1 MRIKKLNKILLR
13 MFNVE
18 RWKEIFQSIQK
29 NKLRTALSGFTVS
42 LGILIFIILFGLGEG
57 LKNSYSDL
65 FLNEANNVIFIY
77 PGKTTKPYG
86 GFKTNRQI
94 ELKNEDVD
102 AIMDEFQESIEYL
115 NPSLFVSEPIKY
127 KLESYQFDI
136 NAVAPSNQQIEK
148 HVLMKGRY
156 INQKDIIEKN
166 KVTTIGRLV
175 ARDIFKGED
184 PLGKFINLGS
194 RAFKVVGVFQD
205 TSGDTEENKLI
216 IPYTTRQ
223 QILKGTDIIGTL
235 AITFDQNIG
244 GSGAVKLSNN
254 VKSLLKKRKSIDPS
268 DPSGIRV
275 RNVADEIDRSLQ
287 FANALQIIIT
297 FVGIG
302 TLIAGIIGISNIMVF
317 IVKER
322 TKELGIRK
330 ALGAEPNEII
340 KMILSESIF
349 ITTLSG
355 FFGMILGIIVLNS
368 LDSGAL
374 QDYFITRAG
383 VDFGIAFFATIIL
396 IVFGVVAGYVPAK
409 RAASIKPIVALR
421 DE

>member
-1 MRIKKLNKILLR
+1 
-13 MFNVE
+13 MFNIE

-29 NKLRTALSGFTVS
+29 NKLRTALSGLTVS

-65 FLNEANNVIFIY
+65 FLNNANNVIYIY
-77 PGKTTKPYG
+77 PGKTTKPFG
-86 GFKTNRQI
+86 GFKTNRRI
-94 ELKNEDVD
+94 EIKNGDIDALKE
-102 AIMDEFQESIEYL
+102 EFSSSIEYI
-115 NPSLFVSEPIKY
+115 NPTLRVSEPISFG
-127 KLESYQFDI
+127 LESFTFEI
-136 NAVAPSNQQIEK
+136 SAVSPSNQLIEK

-156 INQKDIIEKN
+156 INEKDIKEKN
-166 KVTTIGRLV
+166 KVVTIGRLV

-194 RAFKVVGVFQD
+194 RSFKVIGVFQD

-223 QILKGTDIIGTL
+223 QILKGTDIVGTVG
-235 AITFDQNIG
+235 ITFDQSWG
-244 GSGAVKLSNN
+244 GAQAVKLSDNI
-254 VKSLLKKRKSIDPS
+254 KTFLKKRKSVDPT
-268 DPSGIRV
+268 DPSGIRI

-287 FANALQIIIT
+287 FANALQIIVT

-340 KMILSESIF
+340 KMILTESIF
-349 ITTLSG
+349 ITAISG
-355 FFGMILGIIVLNS
+355 FLGMMTGIIALNS
-368 LDSGAL
+368 LDSTAL
-374 QDYFITRAG
+374 QEYFITRAG
-383 VDFGIAFFATIIL
+383 VDLNIAFFATVIL
-396 IVFGVVAGYVPAK
+396 IIFGVIAGYIPAK
-409 RAASIKPIVALR
+409 RAAQIKPIVALR

>member
-1 MRIKKLNKILLR
+1 
-13 MFNVE
+13 MFNIE

-29 NKLRTALSGFTVS
+29 NKLRTALSGMTVS

-65 FLNEANNVIFIY
+65 FLNNANNVIYIY

-86 GFKTNRQI
+86 GFKTNRRI
-94 ELKNEDVD
+94 ELKNADID
-102 AIMDEFQESIEYL
+102 ALKQEFSSSIEYV
-115 NPSLFVSEPIKY
+115 NPSLFVSEPISY
-127 KLESYQFDI
+127 GLESFTFEI
-136 NAVAPSNQQIEK
+136 SAVSPSNQLIEK

-156 INQKDIIEKN
+156 INEKDIKEKN
-166 KVTTIGRLV
+166 KVVTIGRLV
-175 ARDIFKGED
+175 ARDIFKGDD
-184 PLGKFINLGS
+184 PIGKFINLGS
-194 RAFKVVGVFQD
+194 RSFKIVGVFQD

-223 QILKGTDIIGTL
+223 QILKGTDVVGTVG
-235 AITFDQNIG
+235 ITFDQSWS
-244 GSGAVKLSNN
+244 GSQAVKLSDNI
-254 VKSLLKKRKSIDPS
+254 KSFLKKRKSVDPT
-268 DPSGIRV
+268 DPSGIRI

-287 FANALQIIIT
+287 FANALQIIVT

-340 KMILSESIF
+340 KMILTESIF
-349 ITTLSG
+349 ITAISG
-355 FFGMILGIIVLNS
+355 FLGMVIGIIILNS
-368 LDSGAL
+368 LDSSAL
-374 QDYFITRAG
+374 QEYFITRAG
-383 VDFGIAFFATIIL
+383 VDLNIAFSATIIL
-396 IVFGVVAGYVPAK
+396 IIFGVIAGYIPAK
-409 RAASIKPIVALR
+409 RAAQIKPIVALR

>member
-1 MRIKKLNKILLR
+1 
-13 MFNVE
+13 MFNIE

-29 NKLRTALSGFTVS
+29 NKLRTALSGMTVS

-86 GFKTNRQI
+86 GFKTNRII
-94 ELKNEDVD
+94 ELKNNDVI
-102 AIMDEFQESIEYL
+102 AVANEFSDRIEYV
-115 NPSLFVSEPIKY
+115 NPKLFVSEPIKY
-127 KLESYQFDI
+127 KLDSYQFEI
-136 NAVAPSNQQIEK
+136 NAVAPSNQFIEK
-148 HVLMKGRY
+148 HVLMQGRY
-156 INQKDIIEKN
+156 INEKDVDEKN

-175 ARDIFKGED
+175 ARDIFKDEN
-184 PLGKFINLGS
+184 PIGKFINIGS

-205 TSGDTEENKLI
+205 ISGDTEENKLI
-216 IPYTTRQ
+216 IPYSTRQ
-223 QILKGTDIIGTL
+223 QILKGTDVIGNL
-235 AITFDQNIG
+235 AITFDQNID
-244 GSGAVKLSNN
+244 GSGAVKLSNDI
-254 VKSLLKKRKSIDPS
+254 KSLLKKRKSIDPS

-287 FANALQIIIT
+287 FANALQIIVT

-330 ALGAEPNEII
+330 ALGAQPNEII

-355 FFGMILGIIVLNS
+355 FFGMIIGIIILNS

-383 VDFGIAFFATIIL
+383 VDFGIAFFATVIL
-396 IVFGVVAGYVPAK
+396 IVFGVIAGYIPAK

>member
-1 MRIKKLNKILLR
+1 

-102 AIMDEFQESIEYL
+102 AIIDEFQESIEYL

>member
-1 MRIKKLNKILLR
+1 
-13 MFNVE
+13 MFNIE

-29 NKLRTALSGFTVS
+29 NKLRTALSGMTVS
-42 LGILIFIILFGLGEG
+42 LGILIFITLFGLGEG

-65 FLNEANNVIFIY
+65 FLNNANNVIYIY

-86 GFKTNRQI
+86 GFKTNRRI
-94 ELKNEDVD
+94 ELKNADID
-102 AIMDEFQESIEYL
+102 ALIQEFSSSIEYV
-115 NPSLFVSEPIKY
+115 NPSLFVSEPISY
-127 KLESYQFDI
+127 GLESFTFEI
-136 NAVAPSNQQIEK
+136 SAVSPSNQLIEK

-156 INQKDIIEKN
+156 INEKDIKEKN
-166 KVTTIGRLV
+166 KVVTIGRLV
-175 ARDIFKGED
+175 ARDIFKGDD
-184 PLGKFINLGS
+184 PIGKFINLGS
-194 RAFKVVGVFQD
+194 RSFKIVGVFQD

-223 QILKGTDIIGTL
+223 QILKGIDVVGTVG
-235 AITFDQNIG
+235 ITFDQSWS
-244 GSGAVKLSNN
+244 GSQAVKLSDNI
-254 VKSLLKKRKSIDPS
+254 KSFLKKRKSVDPT
-268 DPSGIRV
+268 DPSGIRI

-287 FANALQIIIT
+287 FANALQIIVT

-340 KMILSESIF
+340 KMILTESIF
-349 ITTLSG
+349 ITAISG
-355 FFGMILGIIVLNS
+355 FLGMVVGIIILNS
-368 LDSGAL
+368 LDSSAL
-374 QDYFITRAG
+374 QEYFITRAG
-383 VDFGIAFFATIIL
+383 VDLNIAFSATIIL
-396 IVFGVVAGYVPAK
+396 IIFGVIAGYIPAK
-409 RAASIKPIVALR
+409 RAAQIKPIVALR

>member
-1 MRIKKLNKILLR
+1 
-13 MFNVE
+13 MFNIE

-29 NKLRTALSGFTVS
+29 NKLRTALSGMTVS

-65 FLNEANNVIFIY
+65 FLNNANNVIYIY
-77 PGKTTKPYG
+77 PGKTTKPYD
-86 GFKTNRQI
+86 GFKTNRRI
-94 ELKNEDVD
+94 ELKNADID
-102 AIMDEFQESIEYL
+102 ALKQEFSSSIEYV
-115 NPSLFVSEPIKY
+115 NPSLFVSEPISY
-127 KLESYQFDI
+127 GLESFTFEI
-136 NAVAPSNQQIEK
+136 SAVSPSNQLIEK

-156 INQKDIIEKN
+156 INEKDIKEKN
-166 KVTTIGRLV
+166 KVVTIGRLV
-175 ARDIFKGED
+175 ARDIFKGDD
-184 PLGKFINLGS
+184 PIGKFINLGS
-194 RAFKVVGVFQD
+194 RSFKIVGVFQD

-223 QILKGTDIIGTL
+223 QILKGTDVVGTVG
-235 AITFDQNIG
+235 ITFDQSWS
-244 GSGAVKLSNN
+244 GSQAVKLSDNI
-254 VKSLLKKRKSIDPS
+254 KSFLKKRKSVDPT
-268 DPSGIRV
+268 DPSGIRI

-287 FANALQIIIT
+287 FANALQIIVT

-340 KMILSESIF
+340 KMILTESIF
-349 ITTLSG
+349 ITAISG
-355 FFGMILGIIVLNS
+355 FIGMVIGIIILNS
-368 LDSGAL
+368 LDSSAL
-374 QDYFITRAG
+374 QEYFITRAG
-383 VDFGIAFFATIIL
+383 VDLNIAFSATIIL
-396 IVFGVVAGYVPAK
+396 IIFGVIAGYIPAK
-409 RAASIKPIVALR
+409 RAAQIKPIVALR

>member
-1 MRIKKLNKILLR
+1 
-13 MFNVE
+13 MFNIE

-102 AIMDEFQESIEYL
+102 AIMDEFSETIEYV
-115 NPSLFVSEPIKY
+115 NPTIRYGDAIRY
-127 KLESYQFDI
+127 KLESYDFSI
-136 NAVAPSNQQIEK
+136 IAVAPSNQQIEK

-156 INQKDIIEKN
+156 INEKDIIEKN

-175 ARDIFKGED
+175 ARDIFKGDD
-184 PLGKFINLGS
+184 PIGKFINIGS

-205 TSGDTEENKLI
+205 ISGDTEENKLI
-216 IPYTTRQ
+216 VPYTTRQ

-330 ALGAEPNEII
+330 ALGAAPNEII

>member
-1 MRIKKLNKILLR
+1 
-13 MFNVE
+13 MFNIE

-29 NKLRTALSGFTVS
+29 NKLRTALSGMTVS

-65 FLNEANNVIFIY
+65 FLNNANNVIYIY

-86 GFKTNRQI
+86 GFKTNRRI
-94 ELKNEDVD
+94 ELKNADID
-102 AIMDEFQESIEYL
+102 ALKQEFSSSIEYV
-115 NPSLFVSEPIKY
+115 NPSLFVSEPI
-127 KLESYQFDI
+127 SYGLDSFTFEI
-136 NAVAPSNQQIEK
+136 SAVSPSNQLIEK

-156 INQKDIIEKN
+156 INEKDIKEKN
-166 KVTTIGRLV
+166 KVVTIGRLV
-175 ARDIFKGED
+175 ARDIFKGDD
-184 PLGKFINLGS
+184 PIGKFINLGS
-194 RAFKVVGVFQD
+194 RSFKIVGVFQD

-223 QILKGTDIIGTL
+223 QILKGTDVVGTVG
-235 AITFDQNIG
+235 ITFDQSWS
-244 GSGAVKLSNN
+244 GSQAVKLSDNI
-254 VKSLLKKRKSIDPS
+254 KSFLKKRKSVDPT
-268 DPSGIRV
+268 DPSGIRI

-287 FANALQIIIT
+287 FANALQIIVT

-340 KMILSESIF
+340 KMILTESIF
-349 ITTLSG
+349 ITAISG
-355 FFGMILGIIVLNS
+355 FLGMVIGIIILNS
-368 LDSGAL
+368 LDSSAL
-374 QDYFITRAG
+374 QEYFITRAG
-383 VDFGIAFFATIIL
+383 VDLNIAFSATIIL
-396 IVFGVVAGYVPAK
+396 IIFGVIAGYIPAK
-409 RAASIKPIVALR
+409 RAAQIKPIVALR

>member
-1 MRIKKLNKILLR
+1 
-13 MFNVE
+13 MFNIE
-18 RWKEIFQSIQK
+18 RWKEIFQSIKK
-29 NKLRTALSGFTVS
+29 NKLRTALSGMTVS

-86 GFKTNRQI
+86 GFKTNRII
-94 ELKNEDVD
+94 ELKNEDVVD
-102 AIMDEFQESIEYL
+102 LQNEFSSSIEYV
-115 NPSLFVSEPIKY
+115 NPRLFVNETIKY
-127 KLESYQFDI
+127 KLESFQFDI
-136 NAVAPSNQQIEK
+136 SAVGPSNQQIEK

-156 INQKDIIEKN
+156 INEKDIEEKN

-175 ARDIFKGED
+175 ARDIFRGED
-184 PLGKFINLGS
+184 PIGKYINLGS

-223 QILKGTDIIGTL
+223 QILKGTDFIGTL
-235 AITFDQNIG
+235 ALTFDQSIG
-244 GSGAVKLSNN
+244 GSGAVKLSNDI
-254 VKSLLKKRKSIDPS
+254 KSFLKKKKFIDPS

-287 FANALQIIIT
+287 FANALQIIVT

-330 ALGAEPNEII
+330 ALGAQPTEII

-355 FFGMILGIIVLNS
+355 FFGMILGIIILSS

-383 VDFGIAFFATIIL
+383 VDFGIAFFATVIL
-396 IVFGVVAGYVPAK
+396 IVFGVIDGYVPAK

>member
-1 MRIKKLNKILLR
+1 
-13 MFNVE
+13 MFNIE
-18 RWKEIFQSIQK
+18 RWKEIIQSIQK
-29 NKLRTALSGFTVS
+29 NKLRTALSGMTVS

-86 GFKTNRQI
+86 GFRTNRRI
-94 ELKNEDVD
+94 ELKNEDIIAVKE
-102 AIMDEFQESIEYL
+102 EFSNSLEYINPRL
-115 NPSLFVSEPIKY
+115 NASEPIKY
-127 KLESYQFDI
+127 KLESFQFTID
-136 NAVAPSNQQIEK
+136 AVAPSNQLIEK

-156 INQKDIIEKN
+156 INEKDIEDFN
-166 KVTTIGRLV
+166 KVVVIGRLV
-175 ARDIFKGED
+175 ARDIFKDED
-184 PLGKFINLGS
+184 PIGKFLNLGS

-223 QILKGTDIIGTL
+223 QILKGSDVIGTL
-235 AITFDQNIG
+235 ALTFDQSIG
-244 GSGAVKLSNN
+244 GSGAIKLSDDI
-254 VKSLLKKRKSIDPS
+254 KSFLKKRKSVDPS

-275 RNVADEIDRSLQ
+275 RNVADELNRSMQ
-287 FANALQIIIT
+287 FANVLQIIVT

-330 ALGAEPNEII
+330 ALGAQPDEII
-340 KMILSESIF
+340 KMILTESIF
-349 ITTLSG
+349 ITGLSG
-355 FFGMILGIIVLNS
+355 FLGMIIGILILNS
-368 LDSGAL
+368 LDTSAL

-383 VDFGIAFFATIIL
+383 VDFGIAFGATVVLII
-396 IVFGVVAGYVPAK
+396 FGIIAGYLPAK
-409 RAASIKPIVALR
+409 RAAQIKPIVALR